1 MWSQPL
7 KQIVVEDD
15 FDPGADFELAPKKVA
30 LVAADAD
37 ATFGYAPYFPAIAEA
52 ADAAGCDT
60 IVYALAPRPGI
71 PVVSY
76 SQLFGKSRGVT
87 SVVLE
92 VTERSGNAVVEVWRQ
107 GVRAPHR
114 FRQRLARSQDS
125 DWNKRLLMR
134 GLAARTF
141 GATVVLAC
149 GEANIIST
157 QRDSAA
163 TVDRFSFLSRLSGR
177 RLVLNPS
184 HTYMLRP
191 EMKEKR
197 RRFSEDGRVVLA
209 VWNPGHQIREASVPW
224 QAFVDGREATEL
236 ITPIDF
242 VQPLIQVGVCN
253 LGCA

>member
-1 MWSQPL
+1 MMWSQPM
-7 KQIVVEDD
+7 KQIVLEDD
-15 FDPGADFELAPKKVA
+15 FDPGASFEIAPRKVA

-37 ATFGYAPYFPAIAEA
+37 ATFGYAPFFAAVAEA
-52 ADAAGCDT
+52 ADAAGCDSV
-60 IVYALAPRPGI
+60 VYALAPRPGI

-76 SQLFGKSRGVT
+76 SQLFGKSRGVR

-92 VTERSGNAVVEVWRQ
+92 VTEPSGNAVVEVWRQ
-107 GVRAPHR
+107 GVRTPHR
-114 FRQRLARSQDS
+114 FRQRLVRSQDS

-134 GLAARTF
+134 GLA
-141 GATVVLAC
+141 C

-157 QRDSAA
+157 QRDSSA
-163 TVDRFSFLSRLSGR
+163 TVDRFGFLSRLSGQ

-184 HTYMLRP
+184 HTYMVRP

-197 RRFSEDGRVVLA
+197 RRFSENGRVVLA

-236 ITPIDF
+236 IAPIDF
-242 VQPLIQVGVCN
+242 VQPLVQVGVFD
-253 LGCA
+253 LGEA